1 MKLTKLDEDILF
13 LKNKIDERFH
23 KNYLKKLEE
32 IKNKIHK
39 YKAEQIY
46 KKASR
51 ELYDRISKISQK
63 VDKYDGR
70 KKKSG
75 YSGL

>member
-1 MKLTKLDEDILF
+1 MKLTKLDEDILY
-13 LKNKIDERFH
+13 LKNKIDKRFH

-46 KKASR
+46 KKASKN
-51 ELYDRISKISQK
+51 LYSNISKLS
-63 VDKYDGR
+63 
-70 KKKSG
+70 
-75 YSGL
+75 